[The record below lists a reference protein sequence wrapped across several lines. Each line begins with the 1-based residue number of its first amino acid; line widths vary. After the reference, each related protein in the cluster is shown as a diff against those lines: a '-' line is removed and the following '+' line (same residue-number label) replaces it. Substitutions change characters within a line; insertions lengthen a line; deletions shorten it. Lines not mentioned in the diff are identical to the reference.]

1 MKSNLL
7 RWSLPAL
14 MATTVVAQKPPAQPD
29 KPDDAAVL
37 EDAIRAVDRAA
48 EKSTPA
54 RESEKPKADA
64 KAAPNSAAP
73 SPKPPAGDRAAGGTE
88 RPAVKPASVKREAPP
103 PTNIT
108 SLEGWE
114 MDNPGNTIT
123 FLKNVVVERPDLK
136 IWCDRLEFVLNKA
149 GAKKA
154 PSPADGTKPA
164 SEPDQFSSERIKTA
178 TATAAEGGM
187 VVIWRKTA
195 TGDVVAIGRRA
206 VYTATTGTFTIT
218 GLPEVLRDDT
228 YHVQS
233 PNETDTLVL
242 LKNGSARG
250 KGGKQELNLSSVRAK
265 EIRQRLFSH
274 VPGKRPPEASGRG
287 GVESSASVPAP
298 PAPALPA
305 PPKPSTSGN

>member
-1 MKSNLL
+1 MKSKFL
-7 RWSLPAL
+7 RWSLPVL
-14 MATTVVAQKPPAQPD
+14 IVTTVVAQKPPAGPG
-29 KPDDAAVL
+29 KPDDAAAL

-48 EKSTPA
+48 DRSTPA
-54 RESEKPKADA
+54 RDSEKPKADP
-64 KAAPNSAAP
+64 KTAPNSAAP
-73 SPKPPAGDRAAGGTE
+73 NAKPPASDRSAAGTE
-88 RPAVKPASVKREAPP
+88 RAAVKPAAAKREAPP

-114 MDNPGNTIT
+114 MDNPGNTVT
-123 FLKNVVVERPDLK
+123 FFKNVVVERPDLK

-149 GAKKA
+149 GAKKN
-154 PSPADGTKPA
+154 PSPPGGAEPA

-178 TATAAEGGM
+178 TAIAAEGGM
-187 VVIWRKTA
+187 VVIWRKTS

-242 LKNGSARG
+242 LKNGSAQG
-250 KGGKQELNLSSVRAK
+250 KGGKQQFNLSAVRAK

-274 VPGKRPPEASGRG
+274 VPGKLPPEASSRVG
-287 GVESSASVPAP
+287 GEPSATLPAV

-305 PPKPSTSGN
+305 PPKTSTSGN